1 METTYK
7 FRGPVRIEVVDVLSF
22 GSSGRTRGLSV
33 GGRLLAPDE
42 AILQAKKYS
51 RSFVSTQVGAVV
63 GALGLEN

>member
-1 METTYK
+1 M
-7 FRGPVRIEVVDVLSF
+7 RIEVVVVVSF
-22 GSSGRTRGLSV
+22 GSSGRTRGSAV

-42 AILQAKKYS
+42 VILQAKKYS